1 MDALYEDVDYTFD
14 LQESDVV
21 YIKSKEQYEKEPS
34 KILKDI
40 TESSAKEIIIED
52 MTCTD
57 TKTCASLENFDNKKF
72 RPFWFMNPDDI
83 DSFLEGY
90 SMVSRIPYDFIQ
102 DMDNTTIFTTTETMR
117 YQNDKLVSH

>member
-1 MDALYEDVDYTFD
+1 
-14 LQESDVV
+14 
-21 YIKSKEQYEKEPS
+21 
-34 KILKDI
+34 
-40 TESSAKEIIIED
+40 
-52 MTCTD
+52 
-57 TKTCASLENFDNKKF
+57 
-72 RPFWFMNPDDI
+72 MNPDDI